1 MKKKQNSIDWLINQ
15 LQKSK
20 DFHRVLNEVSQMSTA
35 RIDIIGQAKAMHKEE
50 VKMII
55 EHYHNNMFYLKLTEK
70 ELKNIT
76 EMIYKETFG
85 DEKEML

>member
-1 MKKKQNSIDWLINQ
+1 MSNKKQTSIEWFASVTAQ
-15 LQKSK
+15 LGY
-20 DFHRVLNEVSQMSTA
+20 VSME
-35 RIDIIGQAKAMHKEE
+35 ILEQAKAMHKEE

-55 EHYHNNMFYLKLTEK
+55 EHYHNNMFYLELSEK

-85 DEKEML
+85 GQDNEN

>member
-1 MKKKQNSIDWLINQ
+1 MSNKKQTSVEWFEQQ
-15 LQKSK
+15 L
-20 DFHRVLNEVSQMSTA
+20 DNL
-35 RIDIIGQAKAMHKEE
+35 DIEIPYIIFAEAKAMHKEE

-76 EMIYKETFG
+76 EIIYDKTYGGE
-85 DEKEML
+85 